1 MSFEEGSIYG
11 FFLNLKM
18 LIWCFREKRT
28 QSMVDDS
35 ILNMIIL
42 GSKGYNL
49 IKKTV
54 QQQSMT
60 NVPPKEQ
67 GMF

>member
-1 MSFEEGSIYG
+1 
-11 FFLNLKM
+11 
-18 LIWCFREKRT
+18 
-28 QSMVDDS
+28 MVDDS

-42 GSKGYNL
+42 VSKGYNL